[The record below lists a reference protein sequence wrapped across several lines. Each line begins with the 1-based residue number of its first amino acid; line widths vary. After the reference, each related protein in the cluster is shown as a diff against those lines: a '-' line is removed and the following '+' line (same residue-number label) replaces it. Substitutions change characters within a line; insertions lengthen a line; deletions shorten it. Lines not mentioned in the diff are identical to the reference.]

1 MHLYLST
8 DSPWKATYSNTEGQT
23 IYKAE
28 SPRLPIGIGA
38 LPITI
43 ERAVPSNVAKAE
55 TKDATDDAAALTG
68 PFDFLAE
75 VDFPANPFTESH
87 IRYNNIDMSTNDF
100 FRKTGIFRRRV
111 RYTVPEFDSETHYE
125 LYRYRIF
132 KGPDD
137 KEYEWHL
144 GILVCKVCNVP
155 CAFSSSVISFFFFF

>member
-8 DSPWKATYSNTEGQT
+8 DSPWKATYSNTEGQI

-43 ERAVPSNVAKAE
+43 ERAVPSNVAKSE
-55 TKDATDDAAALTG
+55 TKDTTDDAAALPG

-87 IRYNNIDMSTNDF
+87 IRHQQSYILLVHFSALF
-100 FRKTGIFRRRV
+100 SFLRV
-111 RYTVPEFDSETHYE
+111 LEKSKAE
-125 LYRYRIF
+125 
-132 KGPDD
+132 K
-137 KEYEWHL
+137 
-144 GILVCKVCNVP
+144 
-155 CAFSSSVISFFFFF
+155 